1 MPNKIKFYKT
11 DDKLKKWFTTKK
23 VDKHTLLNHVDNH
36 KFFLDKGKW
45 LRERFRKGV
54 NEVLSRAYKDHDVW
68 TIKESLDVELTLK
81 NYDELKKSDPH
92 LYKDWVPTKVEINN
106 GLKYNR
112 NLTITE

>member
-1 MPNKIKFYKT
+1 
-11 DDKLKKWFTTKK
+11 
-23 VDKHTLLNHVDNH
+23 
-36 KFFLDKGKW
+36 
-45 LRERFRKGV
+45 
-54 NEVLSRAYKDHDVW
+54 VW